1 MELVARKNRTSPVW
15 SYFGLE
21 KDSDGKIKSGDVT
34 VCRKCYQHVRAK
46 GGNTSNLL
54 SHLRIHHPTIHDL
67 VTTAI
72 KAKSRQK
79 EDLAKRQQFQ
89 LPCNHHKYSEKSVA
103 V

>member
-1 MELVARKNRTSPVW
+1 MELVARKNSTSPVW

-21 KDSDGKIKSGDVT
+21 KDSNGRINSEDVA

-54 SHLRIHHPTIHDL
+54 SHLRIHHPTIHGL

-72 KAKSRQK
+72 KAKSRRRK
-79 EDLAKRQQFQ
+79 I
-89 LPCNHHKYSEKSVA
+89 
-103 V
+103 